1 MKKLLLLIFVA
12 FIHSTFIFSQVRDK
26 ATISLKAGPAFSTGH
41 FASTNLYDESSGF
54 AKTGETIS
62 LFYAKPIA
70 KKIAFLINA
79 SGQRNPINR
88 GAFEA
93 SFSKAKIYQGF
104 YFGSDPNNPPP
115 QTSYE
120 IYPNW
125 TFEKSS
131 WLYAALQLGAEGR
144 FPLNEQKNIQLII
157 NVTVGSLY
165 ATSPG
170 LKGNSITDTSSAT
183 LTQSKGSAFGLI
195 YSIACGLNYHLN
207 KRYFITSALNYTG
220 TNEVTFKNVKTVLTT
235 TKGNFGTPGYS
246 VQQSTTT
253 ANGKQ
258 AITSINLLIGFG
270 ISL

>member
-1 MKKLLLLIFVA
+1 MKKLSLLTFAV
-12 FIHSTFIFSQVRDK
+12 FINSTFIFSQGSNK
-26 ATISLKAGPAFSTGH
+26 ATISFKAGPAFPTGH

-62 LFYAKPIA
+62 VSYAKPIA
-70 KKIAFLINA
+70 KKIAFLINL

-88 GAFEA
+88 SAFEA

-115 QTSYE
+115 QTNYE

-125 TFEKSS
+125 TFEKGL
-131 WLYAALQLGAEGR
+131 WLHAALQLGAEGR
-144 FPLNEQKNIQLII
+144 FPLNEQKNIQLITNATI
-157 NVTVGSLY
+157 GSLY

-170 LKGNSITDTSSAT
+170 LKGNSVTDTASAV
-183 LTQSKGSAFGLI
+183 LTESKSSAFGLI
-195 YSIACGLNYHLN
+195 YSLACGLNYHLN
-207 KRYFITSALNYTG
+207 KRCFITSALNYTG
-220 TNEVTFKNVKTVLTT
+220 TSKVEFKNVRTVLTT

-246 VQQSTTT
+246 VQQSTIT

-258 AITSINLLIGFG
+258 SITSVNLLIGFG